1 MRIWLFRK
9 SEPKW
14 RALLPPHW
22 FSGWE
27 SSKLSY
33 CLMLMLLH
41 AGAGIRGG
49 DGFEARDEF
58 RSDPHRQSLQPLGE
72 NSKEAQGDFFF
83 YAYNLSHTGLC

>member
-1 MRIWLFRK
+1 
-9 SEPKW
+9 
-14 RALLPPHW
+14 
-22 FSGWE
+22 
-27 SSKLSY
+27 
-33 CLMLMLLH
+33 MLLH

-83 YAYNLSHTGLC
+83 YAYNLSHTGLCWRQWKEFMMYTR